1 MTSKW
6 ADQSVSNPT
15 SPTSPAE
22 RTTFTKKNV
31 ERPATMVDVRRRT
44 WKKFGE
50 AVSNDAEV
58 TVKEKPV
65 FLELGTIDPLEKA
78 CTDEVLTMI
87 HNSQSLRLEVP
98 LSAHLAKLR
107 REAAASGK
115 EGAGAAAAKASAAE
129 AASSPAASPT
139 SAGGG
144 QTWAERNRL
153 KKNERDAA
161 AGGDKGKPQV
171 YERNKVRVSNLV
183 DTISSAE
190 LSRIFGPENGLGT
203 IMKIYQPKYKDGA
216 PKQFCYITYRTT
228 AEADAAVKKNN
239 RVAFKNVVLVVDYG
253 TDPNAPAGNRW

>member
-1 MTSKW
+1 MNNPMDNTMNNPIDNLTARDFLGST
-6 ADQSVSNPT
+6 QSRSE
-15 SPTSPAE
+15 S
-22 RTTFTKKNV
+22 
-31 ERPATMVDVRRRT
+31 
-44 WKKFGE
+44 
-50 AVSNDAEV
+50 EV
-58 TVKEKPV
+58 TLLLP
-65 FLELGTIDPLEKA
+65 FA
-78 CTDEVLTMI
+78 
-87 HNSQSLRLEVP
+87 
-98 LSAHLAKLR
+98 AAKLR